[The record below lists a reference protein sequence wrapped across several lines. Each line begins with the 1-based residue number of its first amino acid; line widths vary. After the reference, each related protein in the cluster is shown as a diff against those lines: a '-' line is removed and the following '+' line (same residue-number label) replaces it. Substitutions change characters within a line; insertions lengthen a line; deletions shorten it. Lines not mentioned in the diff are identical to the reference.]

1 MNARIER
8 EKENILAMLKN
19 RPMTI
24 REMASFLG
32 VSDDTIRYRIRD
44 MRIDKKPVC
53 IAYWDLHET
62 TRVRVYGYGKKDAPR
77 PELARFANRA
87 KKPGKVR
94 VVNIYP
100 PIPYLMNHRLWDQ
113 AMQKVVRRAA

>member
-1 MNARIER
+1 MNVRIEK

-24 REMASFLG
+24 REMASLLG
-32 VSDDTIRYRIRD
+32 VTDDTIRYRIRD
-44 MRIDKKPVC
+44 MRIEKKPVC
-53 IAYWDLHET
+53 VSYWDVYET
-62 TRVRVYGYGKKDAPR
+62 TMVRVYGYGKKDAPR
-77 PELARFANRA
+77 PERSKVKNSKR
-87 KKPGKVR
+87 PGKVK

-100 PIPYLMNHRLWDQ
+100 PIPYLMNHRLWDH